1 MSRINAKE
9 RNEEVVRQAIINW
22 LSSKPYSP
30 SFRDL
35 VKETGLSLGTVHNA
49 CRDLRDSKVI
59 NYLDGVART
68 IRMRNE

>member
-9 RNEEVVRQAIINW
+9 RNEETVRLAIVNW
-22 LSSKPYSP
+22 LSTKPYSP

-35 VKETGLSLGTVHNA
+35 VKETGLSLGTVHSA
-49 CRDLRDSKVI
+49 CRDLRENGVI

-68 IRMRNE
+68 IRISK